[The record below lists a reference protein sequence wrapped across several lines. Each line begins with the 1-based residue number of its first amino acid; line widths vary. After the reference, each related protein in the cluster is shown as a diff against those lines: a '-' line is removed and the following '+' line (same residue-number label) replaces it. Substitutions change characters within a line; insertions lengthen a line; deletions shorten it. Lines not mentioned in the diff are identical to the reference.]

1 MIAARMGVAVDVPE
15 RALSCSPG
23 QVDLMFS
30 PNTKKLGIISR
41 AVGVKSD
48 GFPCSFAECTHK
60 TGGKLAG
67 KVTFLIAPLFE
78 AAAHMITF
86 FAVACS
92 MARSTTGWWC
102 DQPKDIVIMFTSHS
116 GSQHLLSKIMIE

>member
-1 MIAARMGVAVDVPE
+1 MIAARMGVAVEVPD
-15 RALSCSPG
+15 RALSRSPG

-30 PNTKKLGIISR
+30 PNTRKLGIISR

-48 GFPCSFAECTHK
+48 GFPCSFAECTHT

-78 AAAHMITF
+78 AAAHMFTSF
-86 FAVACS
+86 VVAFS

-102 DQPKDIVIMFTSHS
+102 DQPKDMVMMFTSNS
-116 GSQHLLSKIMIE
+116 